1 MAKLRV
7 SSAPDLLE
15 RHEGHHS
22 SGDTGAGLQES
33 EREEHEVE
41 EEDESEGER
50 GDVGDE
56 QQEHDVLQ
64 SVEAEEDG
72 VREEVAV
79 TAADAVEKEQFH
91 ERSLR
96 DGEQQVVDEVGDAV
110 GVGMVRGVHAVIV
123 AVDGGVVEQLLVGE
137 HALEN
142 QRRDGE
148 LCERGRKRRR
158 KWRWSSR

>member
-7 SSAPDLLE
+7 TPSPRLLE

-22 SGDTGAGLQES
+22 PRDTRAGLQES
-33 EREEHEVE
+33 EHEEHEVE
-41 EEDESEGER
+41 EEDECEGER

-56 QQEHDVLQ
+56 EQQHDVLQ

-79 TAADAVEKEQFH
+79 AAADAVEEEQLH

-96 DGEQQVVDEVGDAV
+96 DGEQKIVDEVGDTV
-110 GVGMVRGVHAVIV
+110 GVGVVRGVHAVIV
-123 AVDGGVVEQLLVGE
+123 AVDGGVVEELFVRE
-137 HALEN
+137 HALEDE
-142 QRRDGE
+142 RGDGE
-148 LCERGRKRRR
+148 LRERGRKERR

>member
-1 MAKLRV
+1 M
-7 SSAPDLLE
+7 
-15 RHEGHHS
+15 
-22 SGDTGAGLQES
+22 GAI
-33 EREEHEVE
+33 V
-41 EEDESEGER
+41 
-50 GDVGDE
+50 
-56 QQEHDVLQ
+56 
-64 SVEAEEDG
+64 
-72 VREEVAV
+72 
-79 TAADAVEKEQFH
+79 
-91 ERSLR
+91 RSLR

-123 AVDGGVVEQLLVGE
+123 AVDGGVVKQLLVGK